1 MSSTPPP
8 SPPPAA
14 VLRGHAAEVTAVRIT
29 PWLDEQELPLL
40 LSAGGDGEVR
50 LWSLRTHRAV
60 ASVAAHGGAGG
71 HSATVLAVHA
81 LGASTVL
88 SQGRDGR
95 VRAWDAAD
103 GALRGPLLELP
114 AECYNFCACA
124 PSPALVAAGAP
135 VGGGGG
141 GAAATAATLALPS
154 ADANEVVLWDVRTR
168 APARTL
174 APSTALG
181 KAGMCMCVRFADD
194 GRLLAGWEDGSLQL
208 FDLRG
213 GGGGGGAGSGGGGA
227 AAAARKLHS
236 QPLLSI
242 DVDPAGA
249 TAVSGAADC
258 ALCVASLAG
267 GEVGAPTRLDI
278 PVTSEASGSGGVASL
293 AVRPDRKLLAAGGW
307 DKRVRLW
314 QWKRWKPLAVLKQ
327 HTETVTAVHFSADS
341 RWLASASNDRT
352 IALWDVYPP

>member
-1 MSSTPPP
+1 
-8 SPPPAA
+8 
-14 VLRGHAAEVTAVRIT
+14 
-29 PWLDEQELPLL
+29 
-40 LSAGGDGEVR
+40 
-50 LWSLRTHRAV
+50 
-60 ASVAAHGGAGG
+60 
-71 HSATVLAVHA
+71 
-81 LGASTVL
+81 
-88 SQGRDGR
+88 
-95 VRAWDAAD
+95 
-103 GALRGPLLELP
+103 
-114 AECYNFCACA
+114 
-124 PSPALVAAGAP
+124 
-135 VGGGGG
+135 
-141 GAAATAATLALPS
+141 
-154 ADANEVVLWDVRTR
+154 
-168 APARTL
+168 
-174 APSTALG
+174 
-181 KAGMCMCVRFADD
+181 MCVRFADD

-213 GGGGGGAGSGGGGA
+213 GGGSGGGGA